1 MDSASLSQSLL
12 EKRWELLAQATGDLF
27 YDLDCATQSLDWGGS
42 LGSFGYPP
50 DLIITSWTWWADRL
64 HPEDAAEAMRAREAA
79 LREGGEHYRA
89 EYRFQLANG
98 SYRYIRDRG
107 AVQRDMAGQ
116 PLRLVGH
123 MEDVHLHQQMFLHN
137 AQPMWVFHRESLQFL
152 EVNDSAV
159 RVYGYTREEFARMF
173 LTDIR
178 PAEDRQLL
186 LETVRSPARGH
197 EGHRIWR
204 HLTKAGAQLLVEVRT
219 QDLEW
224 RGQPARMAILTDV
237 TNRVAVEEKLRAHEK
252 IEAAGLIASGLA
264 HDFNNLLTV
273 INAQAE
279 RLERNFASLSEAERQ
294 AAISMIRQAGERSA
308 QWTRRLMDFARG
320 RPAQPECFD
329 PGQLIEGLA
338 PFLERLLPDN
348 LRLELDLQAVNSR
361 LHADP
366 SQLEQILLNLTWN
379 AAAACET
386 TPATLRI
393 RLAENLQSVP
403 AELLIAVEDTGPGM
417 PESVARRAFEPLFSG
432 RKDSSG
438 AGLGLANVERL
449 VKGMGGAIALHSI
462 PGAGSRFDL
471 RFPAAPVT
479 AAVEALPQS
488 QARVLLVDDD
498 PLMRES
504 LRAALQSAGHSV
516 VEAANGRDAY
526 QLLLSTTVDLLV
538 TDLVMPEREGL
549 ELIQQVRASHA
560 DLPIVA
566 ISGAFDGRFLL
577 LAQTF
582 GATAALPKPFPMD
595 RLLRTVQTILER
607 RRQDATPPL

>member
-1 MDSASLSQSLL
+1 MPAPSQSQILL
-12 EKRWELLAQATGDLF
+12 QERWELLAQATGDLF
-27 YDLDCATQSLDWGGS
+27 YDLDCATQSLDWGAS
-42 LGSFGYPP
+42 LSAFGYPP
-50 DLIITSWTWWADRL
+50 DLSITSWTWWAERI
-64 HPEDAAEAMRAREAA
+64 HPEDAPEALRAREAA
-79 LREGGEHYRA
+79 LREAGAHYRA
-89 EYRFQLANG
+89 EYRFQMANG

-107 AVQRDMAGQ
+107 AVQRDAEGQ

-152 EVNDSAV
+152 EVNDAAV

-178 PAEDRQLL
+178 PVEDRQLL

-197 EGHRIWR
+197 EGHRVWR
-204 HLTKAGAQLLVEVRT
+204 HLTKAGEQLLVEVRT

-279 RLERNFASLSEAERQ
+279 RLERNFESLSEGERQ

-320 RPAQPECFD
+320 RPSQPESFA
-329 PGQLIEGLA
+329 PGPLIEGLA
-338 PFLERLLPDN
+338 PFLERLLPQN
-348 LRLELDLQAVNSR
+348 LRLELDLEGVNAR

-379 AAAACET
+379 AAAACEA

-393 RLAENLQSVP
+393 RLAEDLKTAP
-403 AELLIAVEDTGPGM
+403 AEIRISVEDTGPGM

-449 VKGMGGAIALHSI
+449 VKGMGGSIALHSI

-471 RFPAAPVT
+471 RFPAAPV
-479 AAVEALPQS
+479 AVAIEALPQS
-488 QARVLLVDDD
+488 QAKVLLVDDD
-498 PLMRES
+498 PMMRES
-504 LRAALQSAGHSV
+504 LRAALQGAGHSV
-516 VEAANGRDAY
+516 VEAVNGRDAY
-526 QLLLSTTVDLLV
+526 QVLLSTPVDLLV

-582 GATAALPKPFPMD
+582 GASAALPKPFPID

-607 RRQDATPPL
+607 RREGATPPL